1 MCWTW
6 GVVMDVCPSAMS
18 LLSTVRAAEAWEE
31 DPEPFN
37 ASFYRRSLD
46 NKGYIF
52 RAPYRSGEVG
62 GGVPSPWARAC
73 PNVSFSSI
81 VLCS

>member
-1 MCWTW
+1 
-6 GVVMDVCPSAMS
+6 MDVGAAAMS
-18 LLSTVRAAEAWEE
+18 LLWTLRAAETWEE

-52 RAPYRSGEVG
+52 RAPYRSGEG
-62 GGVPSPWARAC
+62 
-73 PNVSFSSI
+73 SSGCG
-81 VLCS
+81 LANRLLPPLTFCS

>member
-1 MCWTW
+1 MR
-6 GVVMDVCPSAMS
+6 SAEMS
-18 LLSTVRAAEAWEE
+18 LLSTLRAAETWEE

-52 RAPYRSGEVG
+52 RAPYRSGEG
-62 GGVPSPWARAC
+62 SSCCRLAHLQLSPSWLLP
-73 PNVSFSSI
+73 
-81 VLCS
+81 